1 MSEFPTGK
9 PHISYSEV
17 KVWKECAWRHKLAY
31 IDKLDVF
38 EANVYSD
45 FGSTVH
51 EAIEL
56 YLKTKKVNIDLCNQ
70 NLKNLWKKRG
80 YDSPSYIMLQS
91 FDNKKYKHVYLQ
103 TWQEY
108 AKNIL
113 DQLPTWMDE
122 TFPNWELIEAEHQLY
137 EGIENASISFK
148 GFVDCI
154 IKVPKGKNGKFNYWV
169 IDWKTTGPAGWFF
182 KKKRD
187 FLTLAQIGLY
197 KYYWCN
203 KNGIEYKD
211 VRTGYVFLKRGAKAG
226 NCLELFKV
234 SAGPK
239 FIEKTN
245 KLVKSMIFS
254 VNRSFFPKNRDS
266 CRWCPFKQTEHCDGE
281 W

>member
-1 MSEFPTGK
+1 MSNFPTGK
-9 PHISYSEV
+9 PHVSYSEV
-17 KVWKECAWRHKLAY
+17 RIWKECAWRHKLAY

-56 YLKTKKVNIDLCNQ
+56 YLKTKAVNIELCNKK
-70 NLKNLWKKRG
+70 LANLWKKRE
-80 YDSPSYIMLQS
+80 YDSPKNTELQLS
-91 FDNKKYKHVYLQ
+91 LNKKYKHVPLE

-108 AKNIL
+108 SKNIL
-113 DQLPTWMDE
+113 EQLPSWMEE
-122 TFPNWELIEAEHQLY
+122 TFPGWELIEAEHQLY
-137 EGIENASISFK
+137 ENIAHAEISFK

-169 IDWKTTGPAGWFF
+169 IDWKTTGAGGWFF

-203 KNGIEYKD
+203 KNGIDIKD

-226 NCLELFKV
+226 SCLELFKV

-245 KLVKSMIFS
+245 KLVDSMIFS
-254 VNRSFFPKNRDS
+254 VNRSFFPKNRDN
-266 CRWCPFKQTEHCDGE
+266 CKWCPFNKTEHCDGE